1 MSGYSR
7 SYDIHGFHLYVEAG
21 DATLLD
27 TAGLVLEPFAV
38 QHRLGDDFLL
48 RLEYGPAPCETDAP
62 AGLKILGRITLPD
75 GIEIIYREG
84 VGAQRTDLVGL
95 ASTTLH
101 TDRREVTIT
110 VGEGAEWC
118 MVRGCLVPA
127 LCNLLALAN
136 QHWVHSACLTAYGNE
151 DDKAVMIAGQRGHG
165 KTTTALTLAK
175 AGMKILADDVSFAVQ
190 RNGHDPVRVWGFL
203 LDCKVHDKT
212 RQMLPWLNAF
222 DRHPAASEGESIID
236 VRKELGVAKP
246 VELKPGAIIFLE
258 GPNGGEHRLRP
269 IDKADAV
276 ARLAKENI
284 GAFGWIDMPQA
295 TGAFNTMASLVRQS
309 STWSLS
315 AGTNLDTLPQV
326 VQTALEATS
335 R

>member
-7 SYDIHGFHLYVEAG
+7 SYDIHDFGLRVETD
-21 DATLLD
+21 DAALLD
-27 TAGLVLEPFAV
+27 SAGLVLEPFAV
-38 QHRLGDDFLL
+38 QHRLDGDFLL
-48 RLEYGPAPCETDAP
+48 RIEHGPAPSETVEP
-62 AGLKILGRITLPD
+62 EEGMTLGRQTLPD
-75 GIEIIYREG
+75 GIELIYHEG
-84 VGAQRTDLVGL
+84 ADVQRVDLVGL
-95 ASTTLH
+95 AGYIIRLEQ
-101 TDRREVTIT
+101 RQANIV
-110 VGEGAEWC
+110 VGDGAEWC
-118 MVRGCLVPA
+118 MVRGCLVPM
-127 LCNLLALAN
+127 LCHLLARFG
-136 QHWVHSACLTAYGNE
+136 HYWVHSACLTTRVNE
-151 DDKAVMIAGQRGHG
+151 DDRAVMIAGQRGHG

-175 AGMKILADDVSFAVQ
+175 AGMKMLADDVSFTVRRKDQ
-190 RNGHDPVRVWGFL
+190 DQLRVWGFL

-222 DRHPAASEGESIID
+222 DRYPAASEGESIID
-236 VRKELGVAKP
+236 VRTELGVAKP
-246 VELKPGAIIFLE
+246 VELLPGAIIFLE

-276 ARLAKENI
+276 ARLAKENVRA
-284 GAFGWIDMPQA
+284 GGRNGTRQAAAAFGA
-295 TGAFNTMASLVRQS
+295 MASLVSQS